1 MNSQRVVGNRSIFPL
16 GLGCMNVSWPGGA
29 ATDPARLV
37 DSAIAGIHAGLDA
50 GVRLLD
56 TADIYAPAW
65 NEIGHNE
72 LFVAHAL
79 ATWSAPAET
88 KKSVLVAT
96 KGGITRADG
105 EVWGRDGSREHLVRA
120 AEASRERLGVNTIQL
135 WQHHRLDASLDF
147 ETQVENVGE
156 LKSRGIVD
164 RVGVS
169 NYSAQQ
175 LRRAIDLLGSPE
187 QGGIVSI
194 QNEFSPLYRHDLD
207 VLEVCEEFGVA
218 FLPWSPLGG
227 SKKVKS
233 LHEPGFRAILEM
245 AENKGVS
252 LEALSLAWLLHY
264 SPMIIPIPGATR
276 ADTILDCVSAIDI
289 TLTPAEVETFTSALP
304 PSAPRSMELDPT
316 PAFR

>member
-1 MNSQRVVGNRSIFPL
+1 MCLGQGVPLQTLPVSLTALLQESTRV
-16 GLGCMNVSWPGGA
+16 
-29 ATDPARLV
+29 
-37 DSAIAGIHAGLDA
+37 LDA

-147 ETQVENVGE
+147 ETQVE
-156 LKSRGIVD
+156 KR
-164 RVGVS
+164 
-169 NYSAQQ
+169 
-175 LRRAIDLLGSPE
+175 
-187 QGGIVSI
+187 
-194 QNEFSPLYRHDLD
+194 
-207 VLEVCEEFGVA
+207 
-218 FLPWSPLGG
+218 W
-227 SKKVKS
+227 
-233 LHEPGFRAILEM
+233 
-245 AENKGVS
+245 
-252 LEALSLAWLLHY
+252 
-264 SPMIIPIPGATR
+264 
-276 ADTILDCVSAIDI
+276 
-289 TLTPAEVETFTSALP
+289 
-304 PSAPRSMELDPT
+304 
-316 PAFR
+316 